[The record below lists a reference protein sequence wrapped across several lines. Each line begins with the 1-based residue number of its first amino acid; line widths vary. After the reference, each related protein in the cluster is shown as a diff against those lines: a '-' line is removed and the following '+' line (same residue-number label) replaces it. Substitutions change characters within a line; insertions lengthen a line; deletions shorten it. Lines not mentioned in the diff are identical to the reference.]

1 MASYRNLR
9 LRTRPAPAGVRRAF
23 PRILVA
29 VIPLLLAGAALAVS
43 ELATHS
49 PVERT
54 VTPHFLTNA
63 LGKPQSAAPLVRKP
77 APWLKVKL
85 GSGNGYTVVHRG
97 GGKLALTTDGA
108 GQAGWSKFAHG
119 VSRKTPFGRETITII
134 GDTTEQFL
142 TVARRQGT
150 HTWEWN
156 LGTNLKPNLRLDGGI
171 DFFSAGRA
179 KPDLRILPP
188 SILSAAGTVVTPSG
202 TTWKLKQG
210 KSGWRLQ
217 LDLND
222 SKLPVPYVIDPAVIT
237 FDATSSLGSTATVS
251 SLTWSHT
258 VANQWGRMLV
268 VGVQA
273 ELASSNACQ
282 ATSVTYNAVA
292 LTKIS
297 QATTAAPASYDC
309 VSLWYLSSPATGA
322 HNVVVTFPAAMDG
335 GDAGA
340 VGLWNVKAGAPD
352 AFNSNFG
359 LAPITPT
366 SVTTVAANSWLV
378 DIFGSGQAL
387 GNLAANAAQTQ
398 RWVKDGTAT
407 TSGGMSTMAAAAIG
421 SASMTW
427 SQTGINRFAH
437 VVAAWQP
444 GDITPPAGG
453 AVTINGTAASGVGTT
468 SYLNAGTTVTI
479 NSRTDYT
486 ETASGT
492 ASGLLSSVLTT
503 QTATLTNGS
512 CGAFGATTVIAG
524 TTPQTVASGNCY
536 QYVLTGTD
544 NVGNVATITT
554 IVKVD
559 SSTPTAPTG
568 VTFSALTNA
577 FAVGTKVYFKG
588 GGTGGFTVAGTGAT
602 DAQSGIAGYTYPAL
616 GTGWSNAAG
625 VYTFGATAGTQTG
638 SITAQN
644 NAGLSSTGF
653 NFTAQADSTAP
664 AGGAFSANGTAATG
678 PGSSSYITSGTT
690 LTINSRTD
698 YTEAQTATASGL
710 ASSTLTIQAATLTNN
725 TCGAYGAPTTIVG
738 TTAQTVA
745 DGNCYLLTLTGTDN
759 VGNAAM
765 LTTTVK
771 VDTTKPTNVLT
782 IGSPVAASFDAASS
796 RLYYKGNGV
805 GSFTFSDT
813 MTDAASGPAQV
824 TYPAIGTAGWT
835 HNAQT
840 VNTGPAYTSS
850 TFSWTAA
857 PSNPAGYSITGQDN
871 AGNQQAAAITFV
883 NDTTAPAGGAFSANS
898 TAASGGGTTS
908 YLTSGTTLTIN
919 SRTDYSEAL
928 SATASGLAS
937 STLTIRSAALTN
949 DACGGYGAPTTIV
962 GTTSQTV
969 AAGNCYLLTL
979 TGTDN
984 VGNVASL
991 STTVMYPG
999 AATTLVLSGTPAS
1012 VTAGNTGSV
1021 TVTAKDAAGNTSRGY
1036 IGTVH
1041 FTSTDGSAVLPSDYT
1056 FVGGDNGVHTF
1067 TNAYTLKTA
1076 GSRSLTATDTVTG
1089 SITGTSAGIMVNA
1102 GAFAKLQLLM
1112 PGETAAPGTGSGKT
1126 GSPSAQ
1132 TAGTSFNVTVNAV
1145 DANWNLVNTVTDTA
1159 AITSSDANATLPG
1172 NAALVA
1178 GTKTFAVTA
1187 KTAGSATFTA
1197 TDISDGSKTA
1207 NTSPATT
1214 INAGAFT
1221 KLQLL
1226 MPGETAAPGS
1236 GTGKTGSPVGSDR
1249 RHQLQRDRERG
1260 RCELEPR
1267 QHRHRHRRDH
1277 RAPMPTRPCLP
1288 TRPWSRAP
1296 RPSPS
1301 PPRPPEAPPSPR
1313 PTSATAARPP
1323 NTSPATTINAG
1334 AFAKLQ
1340 LLMPGET
1347 AAPGTGTGKTGSP
1360 SAQTAG
1366 TSFNVTVN
1374 AVDANWNLVNTVTD
1388 TAGITSSDANASLP
1402 GNAALVAG
1410 TKTFSVTAKTA
1421 GSATFTATDISDG
1434 SKTANTS
1441 PATTINA
1448 GAFTKLQLLMPGET
1462 AAPGTAPARPGRRAL
1477 RPPAPA
1483 ST

>member
-9 LRTRPAPAGVRRAF
+9 LRTRPATAGVRRAF

-29 VIPLLLAGAALAVS
+29 VLPLLLAGAALAVS

-119 VSRKTPFGRETITII
+119 VSRKTPFGHETITII

-188 SILSAAGTVVTPSG
+188 SILSAAGMVVTPSG

-387 GNLAANAAQTQ
+387 GDLAANAAQTQ

-492 ASGLLSSVLTT
+492 ASGLLSPSSRPRPPPSPTAAAAPSGRRPSSPA
-503 QTATLTNGS
+503 QPHRRSRAATATSTS
-512 CGAFGATTVIAG
+512 SQAPTTSAT
-524 TTPQTVASGNCY
+524 SH
-536 QYVLTGTD
+536 
-544 NVGNVATITT
+544 TITT
-554 IVKVD
+554 TVKVD
-559 SSTPTAPTG
+559 TTTPTAPTG
-568 VTFSALTNA
+568 STFSALTNA
-577 FAVGTKVYFKG
+577 FRGRH
-588 GGTGGFTVAGTGAT
+588 
-602 DAQSGIAGYTYPAL
+602 Q
-616 GTGWSNAAG
+616 
-625 VYTFGATAGTQTG
+625 
-638 SITAQN
+638 
-644 NAGLSSTGF
+644 GLLQGRR
-653 NFTAQADSTAP
+653 
-664 AGGAFSANGTAATG
+664 NG
-678 PGSSSYITSGTT
+678 
-690 LTINSRTD
+690 
-698 YTEAQTATASGL
+698 
-710 ASSTLTIQAATLTNN
+710 
-725 TCGAYGAPTTIVG
+725 
-738 TTAQTVA
+738 
-745 DGNCYLLTLTGTDN
+745 
-759 VGNAAM
+759 
-765 LTTTVK
+765 
-771 VDTTKPTNVLT
+771 
-782 IGSPVAASFDAASS
+782 
-796 RLYYKGNGV
+796 RLHG
-805 GSFTFSDT
+805 
-813 MTDAASGPAQV
+813 
-824 TYPAIGTAGWT
+824 
-835 HNAQT
+835 
-840 VNTGPAYTSS
+840 
-850 TFSWTAA
+850 
-857 PSNPAGYSITGQDN
+857 
-871 AGNQQAAAITFV
+871 
-883 NDTTAPAGGAFSANS
+883 
-898 TAASGGGTTS
+898 
-908 YLTSGTTLTIN
+908 
-919 SRTDYSEAL
+919 
-928 SATASGLAS
+928 
-937 STLTIRSAALTN
+937 
-949 DACGGYGAPTTIV
+949 
-962 GTTSQTV
+962 
-969 AAGNCYLLTL
+969 
-979 TGTDN
+979 
-984 VGNVASL
+984 
-991 STTVMYPG
+991 
-999 AATTLVLSGTPAS
+999 
-1012 VTAGNTGSV
+1012 
-1021 TVTAKDAAGNTSRGY
+1021 
-1036 IGTVH
+1036 
-1041 FTSTDGSAVLPSDYT
+1041 
-1056 FVGGDNGVHTF
+1056 
-1067 TNAYTLKTA
+1067 
-1076 GSRSLTATDTVTG
+1076 
-1089 SITGTSAGIMVNA
+1089 
-1102 GAFAKLQLLM
+1102 
-1112 PGETAAPGTGSGKT
+1112 
-1126 GSPSAQ
+1126 
-1132 TAGTSFNVTVNAV
+1132 
-1145 DANWNLVNTVTDTA
+1145 
-1159 AITSSDANATLPG
+1159 
-1172 NAALVA
+1172 
-1178 GTKTFAVTA
+1178 
-1187 KTAGSATFTA
+1187 
-1197 TDISDGSKTA
+1197 
-1207 NTSPATT
+1207 
-1214 INAGAFT
+1214 
-1221 KLQLL
+1221 
-1226 MPGETAAPGS
+1226 
-1236 GTGKTGSPVGSDR
+1236 R
-1249 RHQLQRDRERG
+1249 RHRSHRRAERHRRLHLPCPRHRLVERRRCLHLRRHRRHPDRLG
-1260 RCELEPR
+1260 
-1267 QHRHRHRRDH
+1267 HRHRT
-1277 RAPMPTRPCLP
+1277 MP
-1288 TRPWSRAP
+1288 
-1296 RPSPS
+1296 
-1301 PPRPPEAPPSPR
+1301 
-1313 PTSATAARPP
+1313 
-1323 NTSPATTINAG
+1323 
-1334 AFAKLQ
+1334 
-1340 LLMPGET
+1340 
-1347 AAPGTGTGKTGSP
+1347 
-1360 SAQTAG
+1360 
-1366 TSFNVTVN
+1366 V
-1374 AVDANWNLVNTVTD
+1374 
-1388 TAGITSSDANASLP
+1388 
-1402 GNAALVAG
+1402 
-1410 TKTFSVTAKTA
+1410 
-1421 GSATFTATDISDG
+1421 
-1434 SKTANTS
+1434 
-1441 PATTINA
+1441 
-1448 GAFTKLQLLMPGET
+1448 
-1462 AAPGTAPARPGRRAL
+1462 
-1477 RPPAPA
+1477 
-1483 ST
+1483 